1 MYYSNYSDD
10 FSQNSYLKVELRNG
24 LTGQNYS
31 YQYNWGNNWGNNW
44 DDDFGIIGGAP
55 STPSTPST
63 LIIREKLNSTYLS
76 VFLKLESFS

>member
-31 YQYNWGNNWGNNW
+31 YQYDWG
-44 DDDFGIIGGAP
+44 DD
-55 STPSTPST
+55 
-63 LIIREKLNSTYLS
+63 EY
-76 VFLKLESFS
+76 

>member
-31 YQYNWGNNWGNNW
+31 YQYNWGNSW
-44 DDDFGIIGGAP
+44 DDDFGLIGGTPSTPRSP
-55 STPSTPST
+55 STPSTPWTPST
-63 LIIREKLNSTYLS
+63 PSLYDDRYYY
-76 VFLKLESFS
+76 